1 MNKDDY
7 IQEELVAGEEQEEVS
22 LAGYQV
28 AKAEF
33 FAHTRE
39 PAVTV
44 WDTGAEVVVV
54 YQRYFICL
62 FKDIVISCNFT
73 WQPFHC
79 LVWAGNSAF

>member
-44 WDTGAEVVVV
+44 WDNK
-54 YQRYFICL
+54 I
-62 FKDIVISCNFT
+62 K
-73 WQPFHC
+73 
-79 LVWAGNSAF
+79 NSIWPSLRKFPPA